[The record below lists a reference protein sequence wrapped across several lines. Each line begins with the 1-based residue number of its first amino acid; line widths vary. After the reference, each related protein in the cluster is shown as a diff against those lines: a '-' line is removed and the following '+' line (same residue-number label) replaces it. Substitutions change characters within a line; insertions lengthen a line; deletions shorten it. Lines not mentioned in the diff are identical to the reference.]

1 MKKAKDY
8 LSEFQEEK
16 RREKS
21 ENTVSAYMSDIRQF
35 FGYYRKD
42 LEELTTKD
50 IEEYKE
56 YLFRNRLKP
65 KTINRKLVSIRRYI
79 DFVNNH
85 GVGIRILA
93 EVKMIK
99 IQKQEYLEE
108 LLTKSDFDRL
118 VKAAE
123 THEDLRAVALFYC
136 LYLTGARVSELLQ
149 LKASDFAV
157 NNLVI
162 RGKGEKYR
170 YLFPPELLT
179 THVNNYIRSRP
190 ENAPDKLFNMSRQT
204 VHYTIK
210 KYAGIAKVKKSR
222 AHAHNFRHLYA
233 LRLIEL
239 GVPLEDVA
247 ELLGHTN
254 INTTRIY
261 IRKTKEQLM
270 NAIRQLH

>member
-1 MKKAKDY
+1 
-8 LSEFQEEK
+8 
-16 RREKS
+16 
-21 ENTVSAYMSDIRQF
+21 MSDLRQF
-35 FGYYRKD
+35 FEWFNGD
-42 LEELTTKD
+42 LEELVTED
-50 IEEYKE
+50 IEKYKE
-56 YLFRNRLKP
+56 HLFRSRMKP

-79 DFVNNH
+79 DFVNNLN
-85 GVGIRILA
+85 VGIRILA

-123 THEDLRAVALFYC
+123 TSGDKRAIAIFYC

-149 LKASDFAV
+149 LKASDFAS

-162 RGKGEKYR
+162 RGKGDKYR
-170 YLFPPELLT
+170 YLFPPELLY
-179 THVNNYIRSRP
+179 THVNNYIQARP
-190 ENAPDKLFNMSRQT
+190 EDASDSLFYNISRQT
-204 VHYTIK
+204 VHNIIK
-210 KYAGIAKVKKSR
+210 KYAGVAKVKLSR

-239 GVPLEDVA
+239 GVPIEDVA

-254 INTTRIY
+254 LNTTRIY

-270 NAIRQLH
+270 KAIRQLD